1 METESAFTPAPSS
14 TEVNGH
20 IEDQQPI
27 SQISHELEG
36 AMLKDTQSTADRDSD
51 LPGSGGTGEVP
62 FTTSS
67 QSAPDVADESEMKL
81 DLPPIGAAPTA
92 VQQPISDLREE
103 VEPTGPERAADIKER
118 KQHDDLIQVA
128 ETTHNAAANIDSP
141 AEVPAAP
148 DTSID
153 SIAPPIAQPS
163 EPLIAVEST
172 TESHIA
178 NNPTNTVSTNDSALE
193 KSAEVMAEHV
203 PNHPDVP
210 VLKDS
215 TGEGPLDPAPSPTTP
230 AEIAKSAAIGLE
242 TSDQVMQDAPPL
254 PAKMSRAREDD
265 EEEEQKGNEP
275 SAKRAR
281 TEDEAAFSTDF
292 KIPERPTIDTDVNG
306 SQIISSQ
313 ATSGPMTK
321 PRQKHL
327 LKTIGN
333 VKRIAAAKWFI
344 TPVDWEALKIPSYPT
359 IVTRPMDLRT
369 LEENLRAEKYSTVE
383 AAVDDFNLIPG
394 NARTFNGPEHSVT
407 VQANILKAS
416 FDKAMEKMPG
426 PEATEVNPSDKKKK
440 PPSPGTVK
448 IPPPRRESR
457 SSLPGS
463 ARSPPASAA
472 SPQTFALGPEG
483 VPLIRRDSTMT
494 DRPKREIHKPAPRD
508 LPYANSKPK
517 KKKYQ
522 WELKFCE
529 KVLAELSKPKYQ
541 ALSYPF
547 MVPVDPVALNIPT
560 YFQVIKKPMDFSKIR
575 ENLSQGQYEN
585 AKEFEVDVRQVFKNC
600 YSFNPPGDVIHQ
612 TGREFEKV
620 FDSEWSQKRQWIENN
635 TPASGPQSPGS
646 SDAEESEDEEEEE
659 EDEEEEVEQSNELT
673 KLQQHIAALSKQVEM
688 IQKKKKS
695 PPVMNKKATKAAKPV
710 KKEKKAA
717 PNVPT
722 KADKKAP
729 KSKKEKIPY
738 VTYEQKQDISERI
751 NMLPDPKMAT
761 ALGIIRSGMPTLE
774 GVEQDEIE
782 LDIDELNNEVLYK
795 LLQFVR
801 KHAPRQDDSPAPPK
815 PKATSSSAAPARKKN
830 KPMSKHEQEAR
841 IAQVQNRLSAYQQGN
856 PPACKSRPLVLN
868 AKFSNTLIDP
878 QAEPSGEAEDDVDSE
893 EDESS
898 EEE

>member
-1 METESAFTPAPSS
+1 MNLRPPLT
-14 TEVNGH
+14 NGH
-20 IEDQQPI
+20 DTQFASMEPETTSAPTPPI
-27 SQISHELEG
+27 AKLNGHVEHQESTAQISHALE
-36 AMLKDTQSTADRDSD
+36 ASMPKDTQGTADLDSSLTASGETGD
-51 LPGSGGTGEVP
+51 SLLP
-62 FTTSS
+62 TSS
-67 QSAPDVADESEMKL
+67 QSVPDLADDSAAKL
-81 DLPPIGAAPTA
+81 DVLPIDAAPA
-92 VQQPISDLREE
+92 AIQQPISDLREE
-103 VEPTGPERAADIKER
+103 AEPTGPERTAEIKEQ
-118 KQHDDLIQVA
+118 KQYQDLAQVTESIDRSVANTLGPAKTPAGPETSTDLIVPPSTPPSEVLATSEPMLQAQVA
-128 ETTHNAAANIDSP
+128 NEPMDLALEDD
-141 AEVPAAP
+141 AAP
-148 DTSID
+148 
-153 SIAPPIAQPS
+153 
-163 EPLIAVEST
+163 
-172 TESHIA
+172 
-178 NNPTNTVSTNDSALE
+178 E
-193 KSAEVMAEHV
+193 KSSEVVTEHY

-210 VLKDS
+210 VP
-215 TGEGPLDPAPSPTTP
+215 EGAVVEAPLEPAPSPAAPT
-230 AEIAKSAAIGLE
+230 EDSAAVPTDLE
-242 TSDQVMQDAPPL
+242 RSDQAMQDVPSS
-254 PAKMSRAREDD
+254 PAKVAREREDD
-265 EEEEQKGNEP
+265 DVEDGP
-275 SAKRAR
+275 SAKRAKTDDDPTPS
-281 TEDEAAFSTDF
+281 TEF
-292 KIPERPTIDTDVNG
+292 KVPERPTIDTDVNG
-306 SQIISSQ
+306 SQIIPSQTTSS
-313 ATSGPMTK
+313 PMTK
-321 PRQKHL
+321 PQQKHL

-333 VKRIAAAKWFI
+333 VKRISAAKWF
-344 TPVDWEALKIPSYPT
+344 TAPVDWESLKIPSYPT
-359 IVTRPMDLRT
+359 IIAKPMDLRT
-369 LEENLRAEKYSTVE
+369 LEENLRADKYPTVE
-383 AAVDDFNLIPG
+383 AAVADFNLIPD
-394 NARTFNGPEHSVT
+394 NARTFNGPEHGVT
-407 VQANILKAS
+407 VQANVMKAS
-416 FDKAMEKMPG
+416 FDKAMEKLPG
-426 PEATEVNPSDKKKK
+426 PEVTEVNASDRKKKA
-440 PPSPGTVK
+440 PSPGTVK

-575 ENLSQGQYEN
+575 ENLNQGQYEN
-585 AKEFEVDVRQVFKNC
+585 AKEFEADVRQVFKNC
-600 YSFNPPGDVIHQ
+600 YLFNPPGDVIHQ

-635 TPASGPQSPGS
+635 TPASGPQSPGTS
-646 SDAEESEDEEEEE
+646 EAEDSDDEEEEE
-659 EDEEEEVEQSNELT
+659 EEEEEEAEPNNELT

-695 PPVMNKKATKAAKPV
+695 PPVTTKKAAKAAKPA

-717 PNVPT
+717 PPAPA
-722 KADKKAP
+722 KADKKAQRP
-729 KSKKEKIPY
+729 KKEKIPY

-751 NMLPDPKMAT
+751 NMLPDQKMAT

-782 LDIDELNNEVLYK
+782 LDIDELNNDVLYK

-841 IAQVQNRLSAYQQGN
+841 IAQVQNSLSAYQQGSA
-856 PPACKSRPLVLN
+856 PACKSRFP
-868 AKFSNTLIDP
+868 F
-878 QAEPSGEAEDDVDSE
+878 Q
-893 EDESS
+893 
-898 EEE
+898 